1 MVTLR
6 AEVPPEV
13 VVKKSGPLELLDS
26 VRVIGPPV
34 LAMASPKPSWAW
46 TTKGPTEAE
55 VPTFWF
61 PVGLDVK
68 ANLAGAPKPTVN
80 AFVVAEVTVVCVVS
94 VAAMVRLLPAELIM
108 RFEKLATPALAVAVA
123 VDDPV
128 ENVPDDRV
136 SFKASLFPVPVVTTL
151 PYWSSTL
158 TPTAKG

>member
-34 LAMASPKPSWAW
+34 LATTLPNWSWAW

-68 ANLAGAPKPTVN
+68 TRVLGAAATMLKLL
-80 AFVVAEVTVVCVVS
+80 VVAEVTEVWVVS
-94 VAAMVRLLPAELIM
+94 E
-108 RFEKLATPALAVAVA
+108 T
-123 VDDPV
+123 
-128 ENVPDDRV
+128 
-136 SFKASLFPVPVVTTL
+136 VTV
-151 PYWSSTL
+151 
-158 TPTAKG
+158 